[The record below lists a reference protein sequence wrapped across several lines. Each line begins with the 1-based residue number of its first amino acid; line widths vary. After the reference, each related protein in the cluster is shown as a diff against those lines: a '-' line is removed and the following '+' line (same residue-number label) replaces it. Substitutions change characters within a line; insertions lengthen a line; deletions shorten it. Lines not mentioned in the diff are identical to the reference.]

1 MESNSNA
8 ENTLSSQN
16 VESDFVES
24 VNVPS
29 LRKTSEVWNHF
40 TKIELRKNDV
50 VLLKAKCNVCG
61 ESLARGG
68 NNGTHHL
75 LRHMKR
81 QQNSTSQIADIRTQM
96 QLGINA
102 SGNLSN
108 FKFDKNVARKEIV
121 DFIVR
126 AELSFTFIEK
136 HDFCGM
142 IQRAIQP
149 QFSSFS
155 ARTCKRDVLKMF
167 SKSKSDLLN
176 FFSEFDGKVSLTSD
190 VWSSR
195 QKMGYMSLT
204 AHYIDKDWLLN
215 KRILSF
221 KMIEYPH
228 SGEILAQHIN
238 EELIAWHIQHKVF
251 SITLDNASNNDSL
264 VNLLPEYLMLADV
277 SKQLFHI
284 RCCAHILNL
293 IVQDGLSTLSVPIEK
308 ITAIVRS
315 MNSSN
320 KRHEIWVHA
329 CKDLGLGKK
338 ILTLMSHIRGIQL
351 MICLLQHL
359 SINLLCIDMH
369 LL

>member
-29 LRKTSEVWNHF
+29 FRKTSEVWNHF
-40 TKIELRKNDV
+40 TKIELRENDV

-61 ESLARGG
+61 ESLARCG

-81 QQNSTSQIADIRTQM
+81 NQNSTSQIADIRTQM

-126 AELSFTFIEK
+126 AELPFTFIEK

-149 QFSSFS
+149 HFSSFS
-155 ARTCKRDVLKMF
+155 ARTCKFLWMF
-167 SKSKSDLLN
+167 
-176 FFSEFDGKVSLTSD
+176 
-190 VWSSR
+190 
-195 QKMGYMSLT
+195 
-204 AHYIDKDWLLN
+204 
-215 KRILSF
+215 
-221 KMIEYPH
+221 
-228 SGEILAQHIN
+228 
-238 EELIAWHIQHKVF
+238 
-251 SITLDNASNNDSL
+251 
-264 VNLLPEYLMLADV
+264 
-277 SKQLFHI
+277 
-284 RCCAHILNL
+284 
-293 IVQDGLSTLSVPIEK
+293 
-308 ITAIVRS
+308 
-315 MNSSN
+315 
-320 KRHEIWVHA
+320 
-329 CKDLGLGKK
+329 
-338 ILTLMSHIRGIQL
+338 
-351 MICLLQHL
+351 
-359 SINLLCIDMH
+359 
-369 LL
+369 